1 MYRKRFEPQRSRLPE
16 NYSGWA
22 AEHKSEAECRE
33 EAPQTV
39 SPLPCKAEKHCGD
52 PGASDL
58 TDMLL
63 IGAVILTVLLM
74 NKDGKPDLSLL
85 IPLGILLIR

>member
-1 MYRKRFEPQRSRLPE
+1 MYRKRFEPQRSCLPG

-22 AEHKSEAECRE
+22 AEHTPETECRE
-33 EAPQTV
+33 EAPSKV
-39 SPLPCKAEKHCGD
+39 PAIPCKAEKHCGD
-52 PGASDL
+52 PNASNL

-85 IPLGILLIR
+85 IPLGILLVR